1 MSVSSVSETATE
13 RYARGVIRWRW
24 PVLLTSI
31 VLIAAAGMGAARLKF
46 IDEYR
51 VFFGPDNPQLLAF
64 DAVENIYT
72 KNDNLFFL
80 IEPPA
85 DHGDAFSAETLSIVE
100 YLTDEAWRIPFAIRV
115 DSVSNFQYSW
125 AEGDDLIV
133 EDLVVGAEAKTPA
146 ELARTR
152 DISLDEP
159 MLRNRL
165 VPPATDVI
173 GMSVTLQLPRL
184 EMDETSR
191 SVARA
196 RELAAEIEQAHPGYR
211 IRLTGMAML
220 NNAFQES
227 AMRDMST
234 LVPFMYVV
242 ITLTLVLLLRS
253 FTGTVSTLTV
263 VGMSVVGAL
272 GLAGWAGLN
281 LTPPSTASITMIM
294 TLAVADSIHV
304 LVAMLKEMRHGRE
317 KREAIVESLRVNTQP
332 VFLTSLTTVIGFLS
346 MNFSE
351 VPPLNDLGNISAT
364 GVGLAWVLSMTM
376 LPALVA
382 ILPVTVRLRAANH
395 VSPMDRLGDFVV
407 ARRSPLLWGT
417 GVVALALTAMLPL
430 NSLNDQFV
438 KYFDESMAFRQD
450 SDFATERLSGLYQ
463 IDFSLAAEESGGISE
478 PAYLETVDRFAEW
491 YRAQPGVV
499 HVATISDMFRRL
511 NKNMHADDPSYYTL
525 PGERDLAAQYLLLY
539 EMSLPYG
546 LDLNNQ
552 INVDKSATRFSVTL
566 ENITSREL
574 LGLVE
579 EGEEWLGDNAPPSMS
594 TVGVGPGVM
603 FSYISARNIRSMLVG
618 TLVAIALIGVTMMV
632 MLRSL
637 RYGVIS
643 FVPNM
648 LPALMAF
655 GLWGLLVGEINLGL
669 SIVTGMCLGIIVDD
683 SVHFLSKYLRARRE
697 QNLDAE
703 DAVRYAFSTVGAA
716 LIVTSIV
723 LAAGFTILAQST
735 FGFNGGMGKLSAI
748 IIALALAADLLLL
761 PPLLM
766 FLDRNHKIRVAHNKE
781 EDLHDFAVAK

>member
-1 MSVSSVSETATE
+1 
-13 RYARGVIRWRW
+13 
-24 PVLLTSI
+24 
-31 VLIAAAGMGAARLKF
+31 
-46 IDEYR
+46 
-51 VFFGPDNPQLLAF
+51 
-64 DAVENIYT
+64 
-72 KNDNLFFL
+72 
-80 IEPPA
+80 
-85 DHGDAFSAETLSIVE
+85 
-100 YLTDEAWRIPFAIRV
+100 
-115 DSVSNFQYSW
+115 
-125 AEGDDLIV
+125 
-133 EDLVVGAEAKTPA
+133 
-146 ELARTR
+146 
-152 DISLDEP
+152 
-159 MLRNRL
+159 
-165 VPPATDVI
+165 
-173 GMSVTLQLPRL
+173 
-184 EMDETSR
+184 
-191 SVARA
+191 
-196 RELAAEIEQAHPGYR
+196 
-211 IRLTGMAML
+211 ML

-491 YRAQPGVV
+491 YRAQPGV
-499 HVATISDMFRRL
+499 AGSISI
-511 NKNMHADDPSYYTL
+511 T
-525 PGERDLAAQYLLLY
+525 
-539 EMSLPYG
+539 
-546 LDLNNQ
+546 
-552 INVDKSATRFSVTL
+552 KSTS
-566 ENITSREL
+566 TSRQH
-574 LGLVE
+574 VS
-579 EGEEWLGDNAPPSMS
+579 P
-594 TVGVGPGVM
+594 
-603 FSYISARNIRSMLVG
+603 
-618 TLVAIALIGVTMMV
+618 
-632 MLRSL
+632 
-637 RYGVIS
+637 
-643 FVPNM
+643 
-648 LPALMAF
+648 
-655 GLWGLLVGEINLGL
+655 
-669 SIVTGMCLGIIVDD
+669 
-683 SVHFLSKYLRARRE
+683 
-697 QNLDAE
+697 
-703 DAVRYAFSTVGAA
+703 
-716 LIVTSIV
+716 
-723 LAAGFTILAQST
+723 
-735 FGFNGGMGKLSAI
+735 
-748 IIALALAADLLLL
+748 
-761 PPLLM
+761 
-766 FLDRNHKIRVAHNKE
+766 
-781 EDLHDFAVAK
+781 

>member
-24 PVLLTSI
+24 PVLLASI

-80 IEPPA
+80 IEPPG
-85 DHGDAFSAETLSIVE
+85 DHGDAFTAETLSIVE

-125 AEGDDLIV
+125 AEGDELIV

-159 MLRNRL
+159 MLRDRL

-173 GMSVTLQLPRL
+173 GLSVTLQLPRL

-191 SVARA
+191 AVARG
-196 RELAAEIEQAHPGYR
+196 RELAAEIEQTHPGYR

-294 TLAVADSIHV
+294 TLAVADSIHI

-317 KREAIVESLRVNTQP
+317 KREAISSRVCGST
-332 VFLTSLTTVIGFLS
+332 
-346 MNFSE
+346 
-351 VPPLNDLGNISAT
+351 
-364 GVGLAWVLSMTM
+364 
-376 LPALVA
+376 
-382 ILPVTVRLRAANH
+382 
-395 VSPMDRLGDFVV
+395 
-407 ARRSPLLWGT
+407 RSRC
-417 GVVALALTAMLPL
+417 
-430 NSLNDQFV
+430 S
-438 KYFDESMAFRQD
+438 
-450 SDFATERLSGLYQ
+450 
-463 IDFSLAAEESGGISE
+463 
-478 PAYLETVDRFAEW
+478 
-491 YRAQPGVV
+491 
-499 HVATISDMFRRL
+499 
-511 NKNMHADDPSYYTL
+511 
-525 PGERDLAAQYLLLY
+525 
-539 EMSLPYG
+539 
-546 LDLNNQ
+546 
-552 INVDKSATRFSVTL
+552 
-566 ENITSREL
+566 
-574 LGLVE
+574 
-579 EGEEWLGDNAPPSMS
+579 
-594 TVGVGPGVM
+594 
-603 FSYISARNIRSMLVG
+603 
-618 TLVAIALIGVTMMV
+618 
-632 MLRSL
+632 
-637 RYGVIS
+637 
-643 FVPNM
+643 
-648 LPALMAF
+648 
-655 GLWGLLVGEINLGL
+655 
-669 SIVTGMCLGIIVDD
+669 
-683 SVHFLSKYLRARRE
+683 
-697 QNLDAE
+697 
-703 DAVRYAFSTVGAA
+703 
-716 LIVTSIV
+716 
-723 LAAGFTILAQST
+723 
-735 FGFNGGMGKLSAI
+735 
-748 IIALALAADLLLL
+748 
-761 PPLLM
+761 
-766 FLDRNHKIRVAHNKE
+766 
-781 EDLHDFAVAK
+781 